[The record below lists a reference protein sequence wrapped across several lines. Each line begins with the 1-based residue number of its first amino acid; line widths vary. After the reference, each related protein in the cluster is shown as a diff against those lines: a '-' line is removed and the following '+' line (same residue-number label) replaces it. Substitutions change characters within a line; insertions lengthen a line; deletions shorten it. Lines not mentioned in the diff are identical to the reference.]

1 MTKHLS
7 FLLFFFASYLAFSQ
21 CNPDPNQGAII
32 ANPAGSY
39 DMQLN
44 NNVINSD
51 ELTFDPLMDT
61 LTAFPHAMAGMDFT
75 ADVTIRVPVDTA
87 LYYDLD
93 NNGEID
99 QATEYFEGVSIASM
113 NIADIVGLPI
123 GFSWECVGGV
133 SDSPELGDCAWSGGD
148 FGCISIKSDGPVN
161 GLLAGNGVQAYPIN
175 VILDVSASYLVFGTI
190 PYPVNTQVNDL
201 LDYFVL
207 VVDDGNNVSSSEI
220 IDSRNFKLISAY
232 PNPAKDHFRIQYGN
246 DNMSDVSVNMYDILG
261 NIVVSET
268 HKSAIGYN
276 EILFNSDNLKAG
288 IYTFTLSNDTQ
299 SITERIVIK

>member
-21 CNPDPNQGAII
+21 CNPNFSQGAII

-39 DMQLN
+39 DIQLN
-44 NNVINSD
+44 NGVINSD
-51 ELTFDPLMDT
+51 ESTFDSSMDT
-61 LTAFPHAMAGMDFT
+61 LTAFPNAMAGMDFA

-87 LYYDLD
+87 LYYDLGTG
-93 NNGEID
+93 NGE
-99 QATEYFEGVSIASM
+99 EYFEGINIVSM
-113 NIADIVGLPI
+113 NIADIVGLPM

-148 FGCISIKSDGPVN
+148 FGCIRIKSDGSVD
-161 GLLAGNGVQAYPIN
+161 GVLAGGGVQAYPIN
-175 VILDVSASYLVFGTI
+175 VILDVSATYLVFGI
-190 PYPVNTQVNDL
+190 IEYPVDTEINDL

-207 VVDDGNNVSSSEI
+207 VVDDGNNVSSGEI
-220 IDSRNFKLISAY
+220 VDARNFQLISAY

-246 DNMSDVSVNMYDILG
+246 DNMSDVNVNIYDILG

-268 HKSAIGYN
+268 HKSEIGYN
-276 EILFNSDNLKAG
+276 EILFNSDNLKSG
-288 IYTFTLSNDTQ
+288 IYTFTLSNETK